1 MKKTGIFSLLLLLVT
16 TAWAQPSPT
25 VPAALKETK
34 VSNAELLKWTFN
46 GIGKVYD
53 ESGRQICLQEGEN
66 SLGVGLYSP
75 LSYKGDV
82 VMRYKVMPLNA
93 ATVLVNLLCM
103 SDEGES
109 LELTFPDGYDGS
121 MGPILNKE
129 DYFIAFRHRTVHQQ
143 KSESGATG
151 HRRQGRDDPRSL
163 LRRGSGPRRQTRM
176 AQSGRQDR
184 GTVYRSEYSP
194 GRSSRH
200 PAARAGR
207 SSGRLRHSRL
217 VDPQCAI
224 SRRCGTFPTRLP
236 AHDAP
241 GVSIYRKPPLSSL
254 NTVSI

>member
-129 DYFIAFRHRTVHQQ
+129 DYFIAFRNSPHATAPFISKNPKAGQLAIADKLVWLKVDGKTVVQCTDPNILP
-143 KSESGATG
+143 GG
-151 HRRQGRDDPRSL
+151 HLGIR
-163 LRRGSGPRRQTRM
+163 LRGLVG
-176 AQSGRQDR
+176 
-184 GTVYRSEYSP
+184 
-194 GRSSRH
+194 H
-200 PAARAGR
+200 PAACVIRD
-207 SSGRLRHSRL
+207 L
-217 VDPQCAI
+217 
-224 SRRCGTFPTRLP
+224 
-236 AHDAP
+236 
-241 GVSIYRKPPLSSL
+241 SILSAQ
-254 NTVSI
+254 

>member
-129 DYFIAFRHRTVHQQ
+129 DYFIAFRNSPH
-143 KSESGATG
+143 ATA
-151 HRRQGRDDPRSL
+151 PFISKN
-163 LRRGSGPRRQTRM
+163 PK
-176 AQSGRQDR
+176 
-184 GTVYRSEYSP
+184 
-194 GRSSRH
+194 
-200 PAARAGR
+200 AGQ
-207 SSGRLRHSRL
+207 L
-217 VDPQCAI
+217 AI
-224 SRRCGTFPTRLP
+224 
-236 AHDAP
+236 ADKDEMIP
-241 GVSIYRKPPLSSL
+241 GV
-254 NTVSI
+254 

>member
-109 LELTFPDGYDGS
+109 LELTFPDRYDGS

-129 DYFIAFRHRTVHQQ
+129 DYFIAFRNSPHATAPFISKNPKAGQLAIADKDEMIPGVYYDVEVGRVGKLVWLKVDGKTVVQCTDPNILP
-143 KSESGATG
+143 GG
-151 HRRQGRDDPRSL
+151 HLGIR
-163 LRRGSGPRRQTRM
+163 LRGLAG
-176 AQSGRQDR
+176 
-184 GTVYRSEYSP
+184 
-194 GRSSRH
+194 H
-200 PAARAGR
+200 PAACVIRD
-207 SSGRLRHSRL
+207 L
-217 VDPQCAI
+217 
-224 SRRCGTFPTRLP
+224 
-236 AHDAP
+236 
-241 GVSIYRKPPLSSL
+241 SILSAQ
-254 NTVSI
+254 

>member
-109 LELTFPDGYDGS
+109 LELTFPDRYDGS

-129 DYFIAFRHRTVHQQ
+129 DYYQAFRNFPARHRTVHQQ

-151 HRRQGRDDPRSL
+151 HRRQGRDDSRSL

-184 GTVYRSEYSP
+184 GTVYRSGIFSP
-194 GRSSRH
+194 GGHLGIRLRGLVGH
-200 PAARAGR
+200 PAACVIRD
-207 SSGRLRHSRL
+207 L
-217 VDPQCAI
+217 
-224 SRRCGTFPTRLP
+224 
-236 AHDAP
+236 
-241 GVSIYRKPPLSSL
+241 SILSAQ
-254 NTVSI
+254 